1 MTTTGGIT
9 NDVYAGTGLLK
20 ACSASR
26 SIRGFMNWMGPMA
39 KGEHSKILFVDD
51 EENILEIAKEYFEQK
66 GYPVI
71 TATNGVEAVKILM
84 QEKIACCFTDINMPE
99 MDGLELAER
108 IRVTDNTIPVIVMT
122 GYPSLDNTIRTLRNG
137 VVDFLIKPVSLN
149 QMELCLRRVL
159 RERQLFVENLILKK
173 EVAGKERL
181 EKLNQELLYKVE
193 GLNILNK
200 ILSDLA
206 MVGSNQEV
214 FTRLV
219 DMTLEITRA
228 DDARFFVINQT
239 STGPVE
245 VSVAKASLRRGNHNG
260 QHEKETGAE
269 DSPRLEPEPDNT
281 QALAR
286 LIMESAADGIPLL
299 ISENTGNG
307 ALPAE
312 IRSFMVV
319 PLKIREKMFGVL
331 TAAIK
336 NEKRRFTEKELY
348 YLSFLT
354 QNAAH
359 SIENIALYE
368 NIYTNLFATLYA
380 FVKAIEVRDPYTKQ
394 HSTRVTEISLRL
406 GKALSC
412 NLEELD
418 ILKFAGPLHDIGKI
432 GVRDSILLK
441 PGKLTRDEYEKIKE
455 HPILGAD
462 IIGKLGMWGREQQI
476 IRCHHERYDGTGY
489 PDGLKGE
496 GIPMLARILSVADAY
511 DAMAS
516 DRAYREKMAD
526 DKILQ
531 IIHDGAGTQFDPQ
544 VVKAFLSLHRQGAIE
559 DITGD
564 NG

>member
-1 MTTTGGIT
+1 
-9 NDVYAGTGLLK
+9 
-20 ACSASR
+20 
-26 SIRGFMNWMGPMA
+26 MA
-39 KGEHSKILFVDD
+39 KGEIAKILFVDD

-71 TATNGVEAVKILM
+71 TATNGVAAVKILM
-84 QEKIACCFTDINMPE
+84 REKIACCFTDINMPE

-108 IRVTDNTIPVIVMT
+108 IRVADNTIPVIVMT

-159 RERQLFVENLILKK
+159 RERQLFIENLILKK
-173 EVAGKERL
+173 EVEGKERL

-219 DMTLEITRA
+219 DMTLEITQA
-228 DDARFFVINQT
+228 DDARFLIINQAST
-239 STGPVE
+239 SPVE
-245 VSVAKASLRRGNHNG
+245 VSAASAVLRRGNDNG
-260 QHEKETGAE
+260 DNRKDTGAT
-269 DSPRLEPEPDNT
+269 DTPKPAPDDM
-281 QALAR
+281 QALEC

-299 ISENTGNG
+299 ISENTGTRG
-307 ALPAE
+307 LPVD

-336 NEKRRFTEKELY
+336 NGNRRFTEKELY

-359 SIENIALYE
+359 SIENMALYE

-406 GKALSC
+406 GKALAC
-412 NLEELD
+412 DLEEID

-441 PGKLTRDEYEKIKE
+441 PDKLTRDEYEKIKE

-476 IRCHHERYDGTGY
+476 IRCHHERYDGSGY

-496 GIPMLARILSVADAY
+496 GIPLLARILSVADAY

-516 DRAYREKMAD
+516 DRAYRKKMAD
-526 DKILQ
+526 HKILQ
-531 IIHDGAGTQFDPQ
+531 IINDGAGTQFDPH
-544 VVKAFLSLHRQGAIE
+544 VVEAFLLLHGQGEIE
-559 DITGD
+559 NISGD
-564 NG
+564 TA

>member
-1 MTTTGGIT
+1 
-9 NDVYAGTGLLK
+9 
-20 ACSASR
+20 
-26 SIRGFMNWMGPMA
+26 MNWMGPMA
-39 KGEHSKILFVDD
+39 KGEDCKILFVDD

-108 IRVTDNTIPVIVMT
+108 IRVADNTIPVIVMT

-219 DMTLEITRA
+219 DMTLEITQA
-228 DDARFFVINQT
+228 DDARFLVINQ
-239 STGPVE
+239 SSVAPVE
-245 VSVAKASLRRGNHNG
+245 VSAACVPLRRGNDNSD
-260 QHEKETGAE
+260 HEKDDDTLDTPKMG
-269 DSPRLEPEPDNT
+269 PDHT
-281 QALAR
+281 QAMER

-299 ISENTGNG
+299 ISENTGARG
-307 ALPAE
+307 LPAD

-331 TAAIK
+331 TAAMK
-336 NEKRRFTEKELY
+336 NGNKRFTEKELY

-359 SIENIALYE
+359 SIENMALYE

-394 HSTRVTEISLRL
+394 HSTRVTELSLRL
-406 GKALSC
+406 GKALAC
-412 NLEELD
+412 DLEELD

-441 PGKLTRDEYEKIKE
+441 PDKLTRDEYEKIKE

-476 IRCHHERYDGTGY
+476 IRCHHERYDGKGY
-489 PDGLKGE
+489 PDGLMGE
-496 GIPMLARILSVADAY
+496 GIPLLARILSVADAY

-516 DRAYREKMAD
+516 DRAYRKKMSD
-526 DKILQ
+526 YIILQ
-531 IIHDGAGTQFDPQ
+531 IINDGAGTQFDPQ
-544 VVKAFLSLHRQGAIE
+544 VVEAFLLLHSQGAIE
-559 DITGD
+559 DITGE
-564 NG
+564 NAQGLL